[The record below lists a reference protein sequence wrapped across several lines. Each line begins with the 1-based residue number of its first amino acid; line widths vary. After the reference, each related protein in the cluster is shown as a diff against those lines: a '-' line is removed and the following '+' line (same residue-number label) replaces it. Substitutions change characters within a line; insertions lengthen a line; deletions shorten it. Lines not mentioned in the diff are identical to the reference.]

1 MNKYYKILGLQKTA
15 NFEEVKKKY
24 NELSKEF
31 DPANQTDDL
40 KEFFIVEQKKLDE
53 AFEKISSSISKD
65 NPISDNIINKNNNE
79 DLSEEEKELS
89 SKIIGKKNENISQ
102 KNTIGKE
109 KNQEL
114 ANKSRIKNRLFGLKW
129 ISPTL
134 NRKKIIALF
143 IVLIPI
149 FKLFVHYFIYTSYRG
164 SSSTRFYNLRWHT
177 DNIFIEEI
185 WLFVPVSIVIFIVFW
200 FFSEK
205 DETNSSVSYLTEQLL
220 KLNELKEK
228 GLLTE
233 EEFNEQK
240 KKLLKQ

>member
-1 MNKYYKILGLQKTA
+1 MNKYYKIFGLEKSA
-15 NFEEVKKKY
+15 HFEEVTKKY

-31 DPANQTDDL
+31 NPANQTDDL

-65 NPISDNIINKNNNE
+65 NPISDNIIDKNNNE
-79 DLSEEEKELS
+79 DLSAEEKELS
-89 SKIIGKKNENISQ
+89 TKMIGKKNENISQ
-102 KNTIGKE
+102 KNTIRKE
-109 KNQEL
+109 KDDKFS
-114 ANKSRIKNRLFGLKW
+114 NKNRIKNKLFDSKW
-129 ISPTL
+129 ISRIL

-149 FKLFVHYFIYTSYRG
+149 LKLFVHYFIYTSYKG
-164 SSSTRFYNLRWHT
+164 SSSSRFYNLKWHT
-177 DNIFIEEI
+177 DNVFIEEI
-185 WLFVPVSIVIFIVFW
+185 WLFVPLSILIFVVFW

-205 DETNSSVSYLTEQLL
+205 DEANSSVSYLTEQLL